1 MDAMMRVTL
10 DAMIGLTLDAMMGLT
25 MDAMIYCGGCGGNPP
40 SLSLLLYCIL
50 RGKQGHHFSGFS
62 RGILF
67 VTF

>member
-1 MDAMMRVTL
+1 MMRVTL
-10 DAMIGLTLDAMMGLT
+10 DAMIGLTMDAMIGLT
-25 MDAMIYCGGCGGNPP
+25 MDAMIYCEGCGGNPP

-50 RGKQGHHFSGFS
+50 RGKQGHHLSGFS